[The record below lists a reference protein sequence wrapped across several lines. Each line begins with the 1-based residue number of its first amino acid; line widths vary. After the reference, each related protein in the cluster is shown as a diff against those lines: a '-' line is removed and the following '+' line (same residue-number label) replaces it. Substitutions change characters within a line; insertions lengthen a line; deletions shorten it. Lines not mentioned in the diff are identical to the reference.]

1 MNRYR
6 NLIALLCIAF
16 ALTGCFRRK
25 KYENP
30 ITKDTQ
36 QPDKVLF
43 DKAIADIERGR
54 YEIARITLNTLMN
67 TYDTSEFLAKA
78 KLAIADS
85 WFREG
90 STHGLAQAEAEYKDF
105 ILFYPT
111 LEEAA
116 ESQQKICDIHFKQME
131 KPDRDNKHAFRAEE
145 ECKLLLTSFPNSKF
159 APLAQQKL
167 RNIQEVISEG
177 EFRRGDFYHTK
188 GSFPAAANRL
198 QYIVD
203 QYPLFSKADDSLWM
217 LGDSYGHMGPRM
229 REKAGESYSRIVK
242 DYPLSPWADAAKKKL
257 KAMEMNVPDPDPV
270 ALARMKYEA
279 ENKTK
284 PSLIHKTLSPFEK
297 HPETFMAAKSGT
309 PAMESIRPS
318 VPVSVP
324 VPVAV
329 AGVTDVG
336 ASVVGSTDKSLD
348 TKPDARMA
356 PQPATPAP
364 AEGAAAP
371 AAQPAKPPA
380 AADQPLPTNRT
391 LAKGKP
397 KKDRKPGKKELAKMQ
412 KEQEMAAAAAQQKA
426 AEAAASP
433 LSAPVVPQPA
443 KP

>member
-6 NLIALLCIAF
+6 SLVALVLIAF

-43 DKAIADIERGR
+43 DKAIGDIERGR

-67 TYDTSEFLAKA
+67 TYDTSEYLAKA

-116 ESQQKICDIHFKQME
+116 ESQQKICDIHYKQME
-131 KPDRDNKHAFRAEE
+131 KADRDNKHAFRAEE
-145 ECKLLLTSFPNSKF
+145 ECKLLLTQFPNSKF
-159 APLAQQKL
+159 APLASDKL
-167 RNIQEVISEG
+167 RRIQEVISEG

-188 GSFPAAANRL
+188 GSYPAAANRL

-203 QYPLFSKADDSLWM
+203 QYPLYSKADDSLWM
-217 LGDSYGHMGPRM
+217 LGDSYSHMGPRM
-229 REKAGESYSRIVK
+229 KDRAGESYSRIVK
-242 DYPLSPWADAAKKKL
+242 DYPLSPWVDAAKKKL
-257 KAMEMNVPDPDPV
+257 KAMEAPIPDPDPV
-270 ALARMKYEA
+270 ALARMKYEQ

-284 PSLIHKTLSPFEK
+284 VSMLHKTLAPFK
-297 HPETFMAAKSGT
+297 KSPETSVAAKSGT

-324 VPVAV
+324 VPAAV

-336 ASVVGSTDKSLD
+336 AAIVGASDKTLD
-348 TKPDARMA
+348 SKPDARQA
-356 PQPATPAP
+356 PQPTAVTPP
-364 AEGAAAP
+364 VEGAKP
-371 AAQPAKPPA
+371 AATEPAKPA
-380 AADQPLPTNRT
+380 VQDQPLPTNRQ
-391 LAKGKP
+391 LVKGKP
-397 KKDRKPGKKELAKMQ
+397 KKEKKLTKKELQKMQ
-412 KEQEMAAAAAQQKA
+412 QEQQQKAAAAQAKA
-426 AEAAASP
+426 ADATVAPAAA
-433 LSAPVVPQPA
+433 PQPP
-443 KP
+443 KQ